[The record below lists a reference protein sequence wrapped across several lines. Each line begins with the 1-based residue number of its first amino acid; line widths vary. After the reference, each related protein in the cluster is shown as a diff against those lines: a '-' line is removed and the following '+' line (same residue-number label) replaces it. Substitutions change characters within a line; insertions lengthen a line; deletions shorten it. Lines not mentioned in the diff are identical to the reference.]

1 MSDKTD
7 QGGAIDS
14 RDSPITK
21 KLLNLPGQ
29 SVDTKLQDFAA
40 DHFLLPLMIVGTL
53 LIVCAT
59 EWFGYFSNAPR
70 NPWGFSVM
78 LVVTIAVFAARWR
91 RNWAQLKALKL
102 GREGERAMAEYMDS
116 RLDLTARVFHDVPIA
131 HGNVDH
137 VIVCTRGIYAVETKT
152 RSKPLRRGAV
162 VSVTSDHLKVDGSR
176 PDRDPLRQAREAAT
190 DLQQILKTF
199 TRKPVWV
206 TPIVVFPGW
215 SIADHR
221 ESRAPVW
228 VLSAADLAGRIA
240 QESESL
246 SALDVARLSRHL
258 TRYIRASK

>member
-1 MSDKTD
+1 MSDITD
-7 QGGAIDS
+7 NRGTVDNT
-14 RDSPITK
+14 DSPITK

-29 SVDTKLQDFAA
+29 SVDAKLQDFAA
-40 DHFLLPLMIVGTL
+40 DHFLVPLMIVGML

-59 EWFGYFSNAPR
+59 EWIGYFSNAPR
-70 NPWGFSVM
+70 NPWGYSAM
-78 LVVTIAVFAARWR
+78 LVVTVAVFAARWR
-91 RNWAQLKALKL
+91 KNWAQLKALKL
-102 GREGERAMAEYMDS
+102 GREGERAMAEYMNT
-116 RLDLTARVFHDVPIA
+116 RLDSTARVFHDVPIA

-137 VIVCTRGIYAVETKT
+137 VIICARGIYAVETKT

-162 VSVTSDHLKVDGSR
+162 VSVTSDHLKVDGFK
-176 PDRDPLRQAREAAT
+176 PDRDPLSQAREAAT

-228 VLSAADLAGRIA
+228 ILSAADLAGRIA
-240 QESESL
+240 RESETL
-246 SALDVARLSRHL
+246 TALDVARLSHHL